1 MQKLIA
7 TCLLTPL
14 FFILPSAAHAI
25 LIPACPVSAG
35 VYEYEPNLDLSSGE
49 IEGCAVPADTYA
61 FTLHRAGLCRSFV
74 SFPDDAVAGSR
85 DSRNATLFP
94 PQDPARVLGSDCV
107 TVFESASG
115 ASVVI
120 NAAGETTI
128 SGGTLTPPPLGETYT
143 HVFAVVGKNLTY
155 ATNKTF
161 SVLQT
166 SMGKGSGVKCW
177 TEAGSFTVSEI
188 PGGAPLPRVRCGS
201 ADASLTDYG
210 SITQETDCF
219 EPGEGPG
226 GLVEDRCYYQLDTG
240 NNVAVWLTDAT
251 NLQKVTSPL
260 AVERLVFVQRLV
272 SPLSGEISNLNLGF
286 STTQAVGLLGSDAS
300 LNTVSYA
307 TQGNFVFRVTTR

>member
-7 TCLLTPL
+7 TCLLTPI
-14 FFILPSAAHAI
+14 FFVLSSAAHAI

-35 VYEYEPNLDLSSGE
+35 VYEYKPNVDGTDW
-49 IEGCAVPADTYA
+49 EGCAVPADTYA

-74 SFPDDAVAGSR
+74 SFPDDASGSR

-94 PQDPARVLGSDCV
+94 PQHPARVLGSDCV

-155 ATNKTF
+155 ATTKTF
-161 SVLQT
+161 SVSQT
-166 SMGKGSGVKCW
+166 STGGKGSGVKCW
-177 TEAGSFTVSEI
+177 TEAGSFTVSAI
-188 PGGAPLPRVRCGS
+188 PGGTPSILPRVRCGS
-201 ADASLTDYG
+201 ADAPLTDYG
-210 SITQETDCF
+210 SITQVTDCF
-219 EPGEGPG
+219 EPGAGPG

-251 NLQKVTSPL
+251 NLQKVTSTG
-260 AVERLVFVQRLV
+260 AVERLVFVQRLA

-286 STTQAVGLLGSDAS
+286 STTQAVGLLGSNAFP
-300 LNTVSYA
+300 NTVSYA

>member
-1 MQKLIA
+1 MCKFIS
-7 TCLLTPL
+7 TCLLTPIFSVL
-14 FFILPSAAHAI
+14 SSAAHAI

-35 VYEYEPNLDLSSGE
+35 VYEYEPNVVGDE
-49 IEGCAVPADTYA
+49 REGCAVPADTYA

-74 SFPDDAVAGSR
+74 SFPADAVAGSR
-85 DSRNATLFP
+85 DSGNATLFP

-155 ATNKTF
+155 ATTKTF
-161 SVLQT
+161 SVPQT
-166 SMGKGSGVKCW
+166 SDGKGSGVKCW
-177 TEAGSFTVSEI
+177 TEAGSFTVSAI
-188 PGGAPLPRVRCGS
+188 PVSGTSILPRVRCGS
-201 ADASLTDYG
+201 ADAPLTAYG
-210 SITQETDCF
+210 SITQVTDCF
-219 EPGEGPG
+219 EPGG
-226 GLVEDRCYYQLDTG
+226 GITGLHRCFYQLDRG

-251 NLQKVTSPL
+251 NLQKVTSTG
-260 AVERLVFVQRLV
+260 AVERLVFVQRLA

-286 STTQAVGLLGSDAS
+286 STTQAVGLLGSDDQD
-300 LNTVSYA
+300 NTVSYA